1 MYEKFTRQLLPSKKY
16 RELLGSSITVFN
28 SNTSFVIENYLK
40 IETSNSFDWY
50 SLIDMTSGRLKNSVQ
65 SEIKKASNLKIMEKF
80 EELVEK
86 RNRIVHSFQI
96 TDIDGEQRLA
106 SKDRNHV
113 QFVITE
119 NYLHRFIKENEELSE
134 MLHKLRG
141 Y

>member
-1 MYEKFTRQLLPSKKY
+1 MYEKYTRQSLPSKKY

-28 SNTSFVIENYLK
+28 LNNSFIIENYLK

-80 EELVEK
+80 EELIEK

-96 TDIDGEQRLA
+96 TDMDGEQRLA

-119 NYLHRFIKENEELSE
+119 DYLYQFIIENEELSD

>member
-1 MYEKFTRQLLPSKKY
+1 MYEKYTRQSLPSKKY

-28 SNTSFVIENYLK
+28 SNNSFMIENYLK

-119 NYLHRFIKENEELSE
+119 DYLYQFIKENEELSE
-134 MLHKLRG
+134 MLHKLSG

>member
-1 MYEKFTRQLLPSKKY
+1 MYEKYTRQSLPSKKY

-28 SNTSFVIENYLK
+28 SNNSFMIENYLK

-119 NYLHRFIKENEELSE
+119 DYLYQFIKENEELSE

>member
-1 MYEKFTRQLLPSKKY
+1 MYEKYTRQSLPSKKY

-28 SNTSFVIENYLK
+28 SNNSFIVENYLK

-80 EELVEK
+80 GKLVEK

-119 NYLHRFIKENEELSE
+119 DYLYQFIRENEVLSE

>member
-1 MYEKFTRQLLPSKKY
+1 MYEKYTRQSLPSKKY

-28 SNTSFVIENYLK
+28 SNNSFMIENYLK

-96 TDIDGEQRLA
+96 TDIDGGLLCQESGHKSTNKFDFQFKLLNLSFGGR
-106 SKDRNHV
+106 SFSPV
-113 QFVITE
+113 QILKT
-119 NYLHRFIKENEELSE
+119 L
-134 MLHKLRG
+134 
-141 Y
+141 

>member
-1 MYEKFTRQLLPSKKY
+1 MYEKYTRQSLPSKKY

-28 SNTSFVIENYLK
+28 SNNSFVIENYLK

-50 SLIDMTSGRLKNSVQ
+50 SLIDMTSGLLKNSVQ

-119 NYLHRFIKENEELSE
+119 DYLYQFIKENEELSE

>member
-1 MYEKFTRQLLPSKKY
+1 
-16 RELLGSSITVFN
+16 
-28 SNTSFVIENYLK
+28 
-40 IETSNSFDWY
+40 
-50 SLIDMTSGRLKNSVQ
+50 
-65 SEIKKASNLKIMEKF
+65 MEKF

-119 NYLHRFIKENEELSE
+119 DYLYQFIKENEELSE

>member
-1 MYEKFTRQLLPSKKY
+1 MYEKFTRQSLPSKKY

-119 NYLHRFIKENEELSE
+119 DYLHRFIKENEELSE